1 MSMNWLVNKF
11 EYSLFRHRLV
21 VLMLFAVATLVLLWR
36 ATDIKL
42 DAAFSK
48 NIPLKHEY
56 MQTYLRHQRDFG
68 GANSILIAVEDSSGN
83 IYAIDGQEVWLIH
96 NYLRGRPNLM
106 RVYLLIDA
114 RHGLHYAHWKQHL
127 ALYPIYRG
135 DEAFEAA
142 VGPYR
147 AKTDSVHFS
156 HAQPL
161 PLGVIEVIATALAA
175 RD

>member
-1 MSMNWLVNKF
+1 MT
-11 EYSLFRHRLV
+11 EIDDYIAATPEATRERLA
-21 VLMLFAVATLVLLWR
+21 AVREVLLR
-36 ATDIKL
+36 CIPNGTE
-42 DAAFSK
+42 AFRYGM
-48 NIPLKHEY
+48 P
-56 MQTYLRHQRDFG
+56 
-68 GANSILIAVEDSSGN
+68 AVM
-83 IYAIDGQEVWLIH
+83 V
-96 NYLRGRPNLM
+96 
-106 RVYLLIDA
+106 DA

-147 AKTDSVHFS
+147 AKTDSVHFL

-161 PLGVIEVIATALAA
+161 PLDVIEVIATALAA

>member
-1 MSMNWLVNKF
+1 MT
-11 EYSLFRHRLV
+11 EIDDYIAAAPEAARERLT
-21 VLMLFAVATLVLLWR
+21 AVREVLLR
-36 ATDIKL
+36 CIPNGTE
-42 DAAFSK
+42 AFRYGM
-48 NIPLKHEY
+48 P
-56 MQTYLRHQRDFG
+56 
-68 GANSILIAVEDSSGN
+68 AVM
-83 IYAIDGQEVWLIH
+83 V
-96 NYLRGRPNLM
+96 
-106 RVYLLIDA
+106 DA

-135 DEAFEAA
+135 DEQFEAA

-161 PLGVIEVIATALAA
+161 PLGVIEVIATALAE

>member
-1 MSMNWLVNKF
+1 MVTTLNLEWQ
-11 EYSLFRHRLV
+11 RHAEK
-21 VLMLFAVATLVLLWR
+21 VLR
-36 ATDIKL
+36 DKCRRG
-42 DAAFSK
+42 AF
-48 NIPLKHEY
+48 
-56 MQTYLRHQRDFG
+56 
-68 GANSILIAVEDSSGN
+68 V
-83 IYAIDGQEVWLIH
+83 
-96 NYLRGRPNLM
+96 
-106 RVYLLIDA
+106 LIDA
-114 RHGLHYAHWKQHL
+114 RHGLHYAHRKQHL

-135 DEAFEAA
+135 DEQFEAA